1 MMEEKKEITLK
12 EMLVLMDVRAHP
24 DGRPMVHSFKFV
36 MKDGRLRF
44 FPQALVCGAGR
55 MDNKAYRVRGLQ
67 PCDCKGWPED
77 HVHPVRIHNI
87 IEFDGRRVVY
97 TLKRIEDGD
106 SV

>member
-1 MMEEKKEITLK
+1 MKEKKEITQR
-12 EMLVLMDVRAHP
+12 EMLALMDVRTHP
-24 DGRPMVHSFKFV
+24 DGRPVVHSFKFV
-36 MKDGRLRF
+36 MQDGRLRF

-77 HVHPVRIHNI
+77 HVHPVRINNI
-87 IEFDGRRVVY
+87 IEFDGQRVVY
-97 TLKRIEDGD
+97 TLKPIGDGD